1 VGKIVPQ
8 KRLLGTGIA
17 QIDVRMCVQIANTAQ
32 DTVLKFSS
40 TLEASEAVSKTTS
53 EKLGGVGR
61 KRPRPFVPF
70 TVVLTFIV
78 LVLVFITAHGK
89 VADPDIWWHLHNAD
103 YLIQHHNLPRYDM
116 YSFTVSGHPWIN
128 HEWLSDLPYYL
139 AWRVFGLRGID
150 ALAVTLLCLIYLGV
164 LYLSYRECGNYK
176 SAVLATACA
185 IFLGRVSFGPRT
197 ILFGYAFL
205 VVLLVILQRFKQRGH
220 APLWLIPPLFCLW
233 INTHGSWSLGMIF
246 FSIIIAGGL
255 FTFKWGMVESELWT
269 SAQRKSLLL
278 TWGASIVLLF
288 ANPYGAR
295 LVFYP
300 LDLAFH
306 QKTNI
311 EHVAEWVSIN
321 FHDFRGKMVIALLIV
336 LFLSTVL
343 RPRRWTLTEL
353 AITVFALYSG
363 LTYVRFL
370 FLTGVVLAP
379 VLAKMLDF
387 VPLYRADLD
396 TPVLNTFAILLMI
409 AGVVHYWP
417 SESKLQATVDSQY
430 PVGAITYLH
439 AHPPGGPIVNYYLWG
454 GYINWKDP
462 NLKVFVDGR
471 ADIFDYSGV
480 FTDYLGLLGLE
491 RPDAV
496 LDKYKAQYVLFPHG
510 EPFTYLMEHDSK
522 WKTIY
527 SDQNSV
533 LLERGNDAA
542 GGGES
547 RK

>member
-1 VGKIVPQ
+1 MDA
-8 KRLLGTGIA
+8 RT
-17 QIDVRMCVQIANTAQ
+17 CVQIVNKGQ
-32 DTVLKFSS
+32 DMLLEFSS
-40 TLEASEAVSKTTS
+40 ALETPEAVSKTTS
-53 EKLGGVGR
+53 EESGLLAVVGR
-61 KRPRPFVPF
+61 KRRWPFVPF

-103 YLIQHHNLPRYDM
+103 YLIQHHSLPRYDM
-116 YSFTVSGHPWIN
+116 YSFTVPGHPWIN
-128 HEWLSDLPYYL
+128 HEWLSDLPYYF
-139 AWRVFGLRGID
+139 AWKVFGLNGID
-150 ALAVTLLCLIYLGV
+150 TLAVTLLCLIYLGV

-197 ILFGYAFL
+197 ILFGYAYL
-205 VVLLVILQRFKQRGH
+205 VVLLIILQRFKQKSC

-246 FSIIIAGGL
+246 FSSIIAGGL
-255 FTFKWGMVESELWT
+255 FAFKWGMVESEIWT
-269 SAQRKSLLL
+269 SAQRKRLLL
-278 TWGASIVLLF
+278 TWGASVILLF
-288 ANPYGAR
+288 VNPYGAR

-311 EHVAEWVSIN
+311 EHVAEWVSVN
-321 FHDFRGKMVIALLIV
+321 FHDFRGKMVIALIIV
-336 LFLSTVL
+336 LFLSTIL

-353 AITVFALYSG
+353 AITIFALYSG

-379 VLAKMLDF
+379 VLATMLDF
-387 VPLYRADLD
+387 VPLYRAELD
-396 TPVLNTFAILLMI
+396 TPVLNTFAIVLMI
-409 AGVVHYWP
+409 AGVIHYRP

-430 PVGAITYLH
+430 PVGSIAYLQ
-439 AHPPGGPIVNYYLWG
+439 AHPPTGPIVNYYLWG
-454 GYINWKDP
+454 GYINWKDSD
-462 NLKVFVDGR
+462 LKVFVDGR

-480 FTDYLGLLGLE
+480 FTDYLALLSLE
-491 RPDAV
+491 YPDTV
-496 LDKYKAQYVLFPHG
+496 LGKYKAQYVLFPHG

-533 LLERGNDAA
+533 LLERVDDAL
-542 GGGES
+542 GGGEN

>member
-1 VGKIVPQ
+1 
-8 KRLLGTGIA
+8 
-17 QIDVRMCVQIANTAQ
+17 MCVQIANTAQ

-40 TLEASEAVSKTTS
+40 ALETSEAVSKTTS
-53 EKLGGVGR
+53 QELGGVGR
-61 KRPRPFVPF
+61 KRPWPFVPF

-103 YLIQHHNLPRYDM
+103 YLIQHHSLPRYDM

-128 HEWLSDLPYYL
+128 HEWLSDLPYYF

-205 VVLLVILQRFKQRGH
+205 VVLLVILQRFKQKSQ

-255 FTFKWGMVESELWT
+255 FRFKWGMVESELWT

-336 LFLSTVL
+336 LFLSTIL

-353 AITVFALYSG
+353 AVTVFALYSG

-396 TPVLNTFAILLMI
+396 TPVLNMFVIIFMV
-409 AGVVHYWP
+409 AGVIHYWP
-417 SESKLQATVDSQY
+417 SESKLQTTVDSQY
-430 PVGAITYLH
+430 PVGAITYLQ
-439 AHPPGGPIVNYYLWG
+439 AHPPSGPIVNYYLWG

-480 FTDYLGLLGLE
+480 FTDYLALLSLE
-491 RPDAV
+491 HPDAV

-533 LLERGNDAA
+533 LLERGNDAT

>member
-1 VGKIVPQ
+1 MLLKVDGALESSPACSDSRAKGSESLSTGEM
-8 KRLLGTGIA
+8 KRR
-17 QIDVRMCVQIANTAQ
+17 Q
-32 DTVLKFSS
+32 
-40 TLEASEAVSKTTS
+40 
-53 EKLGGVGR
+53 
-61 KRPRPFVPF
+61 PFVPF
-70 TVVLTFIV
+70 TAVLTFIV

-89 VADPDIWWHLHNAD
+89 IADPDIWWHLHNAD
-103 YLIQHHNLPRYDM
+103 YLIQHHSLPRYDM
-116 YSFTVSGHPWIN
+116 YSFTVPGHPWIN
-128 HEWLSDLPYYL
+128 HEWLSDLPYYF
-139 AWRVFGLRGID
+139 AWKAFGLRGID
-150 ALAVTLLCLIYLGV
+150 TLTVTLLCLIYLGV
-164 LYLSYRECGNYK
+164 LYLSYRECRNYK
-176 SAVLATACA
+176 SAVLAAACA

-197 ILFGYAFL
+197 ILLGYAD
-205 VVLLVILQRFKQRGH
+205 LVILLILLQRFKQKGR

-255 FTFKWGMVESELWT
+255 FPFKWGMVESEPWT
-269 SAQRKSLLL
+269 PKQRKSLLV
-278 TWGASIVLLF
+278 TWAVSVMLLF
-288 ANPYGAR
+288 VNPYGAK

-311 EHVAEWVSIN
+311 EHVAEWVSVN

-336 LFLSTVL
+336 LLLSTIL

-353 AITVFALYSG
+353 AIMIFALYSG

-379 VLAKMLDF
+379 VIAKMLDF
-387 VPLYRADLD
+387 VPAYRAELD
-396 TPVLNTFAILLMI
+396 TPVLNAFAIALMI
-409 AGVVHYWP
+409 AGVIHYWP
-417 SESKLQATVDSQY
+417 SESKLQAAVDSQY
-430 PVGAITYLH
+430 PVGALAYLQ
-439 AHPPGGPIVNYYLWG
+439 AHSPTGPIVNYYLWG

-480 FTDYLGLLGLE
+480 FTDYLSLLSLE
-491 RPDAV
+491 HPDAV

-510 EPFTYLMEHDSK
+510 EPFTYLMAHDSN

-533 LLERGNDAA
+533 LLQRGDIAKR
-542 GGGES
+542 GVES
-547 RK
+547 QK